1 MRPTDYDT
9 IAATYDEDTVRWD
22 VHPDPFLAA
31 AVTGWVTAPAVLD
44 LACGTGIW
52 LDVQRKVFPGVRWHG
67 LDASKGMLAKA
78 REKLAADAELQRG
91 DAARLPW
98 EDGAFDFVAN
108 RFAFHHFPHKETV
121 LDEVARVLKPGGGF
135 LMENVV
141 PQDMPGWWGYR
152 YFPSARALD
161 AARFWEPDRIV
172 DALEDRGFGVEA
184 TVTRTFRRVSRARA
198 LQEARSRTVSELTQV
213 DEAEHAAGIARL
225 EGEPEGLLKD
235 ELAILRLTARRMT

>member
-1 MRPTDYDT
+1 MKPIDYDT

-22 VHPDPFLAA
+22 IRPDPFLAA
-31 AVTGWVTAPAVLD
+31 AVTGYVTEPAVLD

-52 LDVQRKVFPGVRWHG
+52 LDVQSKVFPGVRWFG

-78 REKLAADAELQRG
+78 TEKLAGRAELQRG
-91 DAARLPW
+91 DAARLPYA
-98 EDGAFDFVAN
+98 DDTFDFVAN
-108 RFAFHHFPHKETV
+108 RFAFHHFRHKEQT
-121 LDEVARVLKPGGGF
+121 LDEITRVLKPGGG
-135 LMENVV
+135 LLIENVA

-152 YFPSARALD
+152 YFPDARALD
-161 AARFWEPDRIV
+161 AARFWEPDRLV

-184 TVTRTFRRVSRARA
+184 TVTRTFRRVARARA

-213 DEAEHAAGIARL
+213 EEPQFSQGLARL

-235 ELAILRLTARRMT
+235 ELAILRLTARRMR